1 MRFAAA
7 AAAVLLAGEPQL
19 VERSVY
25 LMGTRATV
33 RVFAGSRAEGLAL
46 VNSAVRELELAEQQ
60 LSTWIP
66 DTPLAALNRQPL
78 NMASQV
84 DATLCTLLDAVAEW
98 QNLTGG
104 TFDPAIGA
112 LLDAWDVHGEG
123 RVPSAGELEAAL
135 DSSGLRHL
143 DFDPIRCTVVR
154 RRNAR
159 IDSGAFGKGE
169 ALDRAARA
177 LGQRSWMIDL
187 GGQVSVRG
195 TTPNGSGWPVAIAD
209 PENRDRPALEIT
221 LQSGSLSTSGGSE
234 RDRSVAGRRIGHIVD
249 PRTGVPA
256 AFNGSVS
263 VWHESGFMADMLST
277 ALFVMGPDEGI
288 PWADARGFAA
298 CYLQMDAAGRVT
310 PAMTAAFRSL
320 LND

>member
-1 MRFAAA
+1 MRLAAV
-7 AAAVLLAGEPQL
+7 AAAVLLAGEVQL

-33 RVFAGSRAEGLAL
+33 RLWAENRAEGLTL
-46 VNSAVRELELAEQQ
+46 VDSAIRELELTEQQ

-66 DTPLAALNRQPL
+66 DTPLAALNRQPV
-78 NMASQV
+78 NTPWQADGS
-84 DATLCTLLDAVAEW
+84 LCALLDGVAVW
-98 QNLTGG
+98 QRRTGG

-112 LLDAWDVHGEG
+112 MLDAWDVHGEG
-123 RVPSAGELEAAL
+123 RVPSAGELQAAL
-135 DSSGLRHL
+135 DASGFRHL
-143 DFDPIRCTVVR
+143 DVDPHRCTVVR
-154 RRNAR
+154 RRNVR

-195 TTPNGSGWPVAIAD
+195 TTPNGAGWPVAIAN
-209 PENRDRPALEIT
+209 PEQRNRTALEIT

-234 RDRSVAGRRIGHIVD
+234 RDHNVAGRRIGHIVD

-256 AFNGSVS
+256 AFPGSVS
-263 VWHESGFMADMLST
+263 VWHESGFVADVLST
-277 ALFVMGPDEGI
+277 ALFVMGPDAGI
-288 PWADARGFAA
+288 QWAEERGFAA
-298 CYLQMDAAGRVT
+298 CYLQLDAAGRVT
-310 PAMTAAFRSL
+310 STMTAAFRLL
-320 LND
+320 LNN